1 MQAPVEQTSPHAHLS
16 GPNTPETPIDIDM
29 TADELIDLSA
39 NQPLP
44 AHGAVR
50 SRQLDLRE
58 GNLNRREQAMTMRQT
73 ILARRE
79 VDFIARETRVDEL
92 MRVVRRHQE
101 EGEELLRRHGEEIA
115 ELLNQ
120 EGYEGSE

>member
-1 MQAPVEQTSPHAHLS
+1 MKAPVEQTSPHAHLS

-29 TADELIDLSA
+29 TADELIELSA

-92 MRVVRRHQE
+92 YVYSSSALMR
-101 EGEELLRRHGEEIA
+101 A
-115 ELLNQ
+115 EL
-120 EGYEGSE
+120 EYTYKSFVDSFEFKKA

>member
-29 TADELIDLSA
+29 TADELIELSA

-50 SRQLDLRE
+50 SRQ
-58 GNLNRREQAMTMRQT
+58 
-73 ILARRE
+73 
-79 VDFIARETRVDEL
+79 DFIARETRVDEL

>member
-1 MQAPVEQTSPHAHLS
+1 
-16 GPNTPETPIDIDM
+16 M
-29 TADELIDLSA
+29 TADELIELSA

>member
-1 MQAPVEQTSPHAHLS
+1 
-16 GPNTPETPIDIDM
+16 
-29 TADELIDLSA
+29 
-39 NQPLP
+39 
-44 AHGAVR
+44 
-50 SRQLDLRE
+50 
-58 GNLNRREQAMTMRQT
+58 MTMRQT

-120 EGYEGSE
+120 ESYEGSE